1 MHTDGVIAGHHVI
14 RLLGT
19 GDRAVVYLGHSGT
32 GSPVA
37 LKVFHAD
44 TEPASIELD
53 IAVLSSAAAPGLV
66 RLLDV
71 AQLGDG
77 RICLVQERLTG
88 GSLARYL
95 VDHPNLS
102 PGEAVTL
109 LAPVTVGL
117 DAMHAA
123 GFAHGNV
130 NQATI
135 LLDGNGRAVLAG
147 LGAVRQFSDEPRER
161 MRLLRADYER
171 LGMVLENL
179 VDAVDATHAHHAGG
193 TALLR
198 RFQAAVNPTVER
210 SGSGTADAGAH
221 VGSVLG
227 TLEHDLFDW
236 ADAEPLRGF
245 YPATR
250 PDAHEQA
257 EKAVETGTRHV
268 SGARLRH
275 GLIGPV
281 ELPSTWEPDPFA
293 PVVAANEKHS
303 DDDVTDGST
312 DRLNADFDADFNADL
327 DDDLAVGLPLGR
339 FGHGSDAM
347 RGLPRRDADLARGPY
362 PLARLGRALA
372 AVVDSHPIKAAGHAL
387 RQRLHGHQRPVLVA
401 IIGGVSL
408 LVLALTLLPGTGPG
422 GGSGRASESGLA
434 GESGLN
440 GNEGATDEPTAAA
453 RVPADVP
460 VDAADSATPGDQP
473 VRGGS
478 AADTDTTAIAGDDP
492 VSAVLALLARR
503 ATCLA
508 SASLVCLV
516 DVDQT
521 GSAMLASD
529 SYAAR
534 ERQQGGSGR
543 TLIDYA
549 GYVPSLAERSGDVAV
564 VALTPAPGQ
573 EKSQPASV
581 LVVKGEGGWRLRE
594 IFDY

>member
-14 RLLGT
+14 RLLGV

-102 PGEAVTL
+102 PGEVVTL

-135 LLDGNGRAVLAG
+135 LLAGNGRAVLAG

-161 MRLLRADYER
+161 MRLFRADYER

-179 VDAVDATHAHHAGG
+179 VDAVDATHALHAGG
-193 TALLR
+193 RALLR

-210 SGSGTADAGAH
+210 SGSGTSDAGAQ

-250 PDAHEQA
+250 PEAHEQA
-257 EKAVETGTRHV
+257 EKAVEMGARHV

-275 GLIGPV
+275 GLIGPG
-281 ELPSTWEPDPFA
+281 ELPTTWEPNPFP
-293 PVVAANEKHS
+293 PVAAANEKHP

-312 DRLNADFDADFNADL
+312 DRLNADFDAD
-327 DDDLAVGLPLGR
+327 
-339 FGHGSDAM
+339 
-347 RGLPRRDADLARGPY
+347 LARGPY
-362 PLARLGRALA
+362 PLARLGRVLA

-408 LVLALTLLPGTGPG
+408 LVLALTLLPGSGPA
-422 GGSGRASESGLA
+422 GGSGRAGISGPA
-434 GESGLN
+434 GESARS
-440 GNEGATDEPTAAA
+440 GNEGATDEPIAAA

-460 VDAADSATPGDQP
+460 EDAAGSATPGDQP
-473 VRGGS
+473 VRGDS
-478 AADTDTTAIAGDDP
+478 AADTDTAAIAGDDP

-564 VALTPAPGQ
+564 VALTPTPGR

-581 LVVKGEGGWRLRE
+581 LVIKGEGGWRLRE

>member
-1 MHTDGVIAGHHVI
+1 MLSLGGTGAARGAASVRARRLLLHSGARLRPCTNERPAGQPVERTLDHGRVKRRTGPTSNSVDETASLARRRRRQAPRRDPDEVGGAPTVHTDGVIAGHHVI

-250 PDAHEQA
+250 PDAHE
-257 EKAVETGTRHV
+257 KSRK
-268 SGARLRH
+268 SG
-275 GLIGPV
+275 
-281 ELPSTWEPDPFA
+281 
-293 PVVAANEKHS
+293 
-303 DDDVTDGST
+303 
-312 DRLNADFDADFNADL
+312 
-327 DDDLAVGLPLGR
+327 
-339 FGHGSDAM
+339 
-347 RGLPRRDADLARGPY
+347 
-362 PLARLGRALA
+362 
-372 AVVDSHPIKAAGHAL
+372 
-387 RQRLHGHQRPVLVA
+387 
-401 IIGGVSL
+401 
-408 LVLALTLLPGTGPG
+408 
-422 GGSGRASESGLA
+422 
-434 GESGLN
+434 
-440 GNEGATDEPTAAA
+440 
-453 RVPADVP
+453 
-460 VDAADSATPGDQP
+460 
-473 VRGGS
+473 
-478 AADTDTTAIAGDDP
+478 
-492 VSAVLALLARR
+492 
-503 ATCLA
+503 
-508 SASLVCLV
+508 
-516 DVDQT
+516 
-521 GSAMLASD
+521 
-529 SYAAR
+529 
-534 ERQQGGSGR
+534 
-543 TLIDYA
+543 
-549 GYVPSLAERSGDVAV
+549 
-564 VALTPAPGQ
+564 
-573 EKSQPASV
+573 
-581 LVVKGEGGWRLRE
+581 
-594 IFDY
+594 